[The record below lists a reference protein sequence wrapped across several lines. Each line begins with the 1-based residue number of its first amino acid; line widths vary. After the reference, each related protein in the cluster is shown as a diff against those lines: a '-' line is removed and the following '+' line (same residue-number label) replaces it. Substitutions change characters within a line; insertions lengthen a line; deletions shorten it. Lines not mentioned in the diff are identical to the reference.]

1 MAYELSSTT
10 SYEASKLPPKDPVYA
25 APKEV
30 YEAPKEVRYDGPG
43 AGYEAR
49 EGVYG
54 IGSEG
59 AYEVPRESPRV
70 PLKTG
75 GQYDPYGTGFQTT

>member
-1 MAYELSSTT
+1 MSSST

-30 YEAPKEVRYDGPG
+30 YEVPKEAGYDGPG
-43 AGYEAR
+43 TGYEAR
-49 EGVYG
+49 
-54 IGSEG
+54 EG

-75 GQYDPYGTGFQTT
+75 PGQYDPYGTGFQTI